1 VYKGLPSGFGI
12 YFWRNGNKMYEGEIR
27 DDFFNGF
34 GVRYDSEGGEA
45 EKGVWLDGT
54 LIIDSEN
61 LVWAFGLKIF
71 RMTLGM
77 LILGKWGL
85 GGGRGPAGGEGLIY
99 PETFC
104 YG

>member
-1 VYKGLPSGFGI
+1 MFYEGEIYKGLPSGFGI

-54 LIIDSEN
+54 LVIDSML
-61 LVWAFGLKIF
+61 LVRFSGVKNF
-71 RMTLGM
+71 
-77 LILGKWGL
+77 
-85 GGGRGPAGGEGLIY
+85 
-99 PETFC
+99 
-104 YG
+104 